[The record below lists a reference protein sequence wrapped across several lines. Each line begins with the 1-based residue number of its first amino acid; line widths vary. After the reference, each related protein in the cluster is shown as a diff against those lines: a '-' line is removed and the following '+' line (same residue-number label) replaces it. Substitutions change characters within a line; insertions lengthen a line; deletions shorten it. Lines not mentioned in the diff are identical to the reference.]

1 MRKERNINFP
11 ETTYFSRELARSG
24 FLSFFLVL
32 FVNQTNGRFLD
43 MYGFAKACS
52 GMSEGALD
60 CYMLAKHVTH
70 APMPADLDQDVSRMW
85 LVWHV
90 SSYPLML
97 LNVSSATLMLLKSLD
112 TSV

>member
-1 MRKERNINFP
+1 
-11 ETTYFSRELARSG
+11 
-24 FLSFFLVL
+24 
-32 FVNQTNGRFLD
+32 
-43 MYGFAKACS
+43 
-52 GMSEGALD
+52 
-60 CYMLAKHVTH
+60 MLAKHVTH